1 MNKTDADEIY
11 LDIQAVETI
20 ADQFSVVNETLQN
33 VNNTLETVVNILASI
48 VFTTNPGVVIAED
61 YADRIKPLIKL
72 LLEKTSETHLD
83 VEGAILSY
91 RDGDKSGSQRFAH

>member
-1 MNKTDADEIY
+1 MNKTDEAEIY
-11 LDIQAVETI
+11 LDIQAVQTI

-33 VNNTLETVVNILASI
+33 VNSTLESVVNILASV

-61 YADRIKPLIKL
+61 YANRIRPLIRL
-72 LLEKTSETHLD
+72 LLEKTSETHSD
-83 VEGAILSY
+83 IEGAILSY